1 MNGIRLVVG
10 FSAGSASD
18 EIARALVPQLSRELG
33 HSVEIELR
41 PGNNGAPAAHEVATA
56 QADGRTL
63 FMATLGTHALA
74 PHLSDNLP
82 YDPLLDFAPVSLIA
96 TAPLVLACH
105 ESVGVSD
112 ARELIE
118 CARKH
123 SHELTY
129 GTSAIGG
136 APHLAAELFQSM
148 SGIEMQHV
156 RYDRTEQLYDDLE
169 AGRISLSFNNIMSV
183 LPRCKEGKVTPI
195 AVTSS
200 RRTGVAPDLPTIAE
214 SALPGY
220 EVSNWLGIVAPKGT
234 PELILDALRA
244 AIQSALRSS
253 DVQNAFLS
261 AGVTAVGTTPV
272 EFADFIA
279 AEIQRWGPVVS
290 RFRHT
295 HVSENPAHPG
305 TREALITPTIT
316 EHFK

>member
-1 MNGIRLVVG
+1 MSGIRLIVG
-10 FSAGSASD
+10 FSRGSASD

-33 HSVEIELR
+33 QSVDIELR
-41 PGNNGAPAAHEVATA
+41 PGNNGAPAAHEVAKA
-56 QADGRTL
+56 AADGRTL

-105 ESVGVSD
+105 PSLRVSN

-118 CARKH
+118 QARERPR
-123 SHELTY
+123 SLTY
-129 GTSAIGG
+129 ATSAIGG

-156 RYDRTEQLYDDLE
+156 RYERTEQLYEDLE
-169 AGRISLSFNNIMSV
+169 TGRISLSFNNIMSM
-183 LPRCKEGKVTPI
+183 LPRCRAGKLTAI
-195 AVTSS
+195 GVTSAQ
-200 RRTGVAPDLPTIAE
+200 RTAAAPTLSTIAE

-234 PELILDALRA
+234 PGQILNDLRA
-244 AIQSALRSS
+244 ATASTLRSS
-253 DVQNAFLS
+253 DVEHAFLA
-261 AGVTAVGTTPV
+261 AGVTPATASI

-279 AEIQRWGPVVS
+279 AEMRRWAPVVN
-290 RFRHT
+290 RFRDT
-295 HVSENPAHPG
+295 GVADSV
-305 TREALITPTIT
+305 R
-316 EHFK
+316 